1 MHSAPPVSRRSLLAG
16 AAALPLLGVVAP
28 VSARPGAG
36 GRSVEDA
43 PAGAVSVLPG
53 DMADW
58 PIAVRTVSLPGVAFR
73 PTSNTIPWQTT
84 AGVLRLSSAG
94 TVEAP
99 FTPAIGDNLVGVVT
113 ATDPADSPGVAATLW
128 RVGRTATDR
137 IAVPGHVADPSAG
150 GYLMSVDLPAGVGL
164 RSVTAT
170 YFSATSTVVLIEPR
184 RVWDSRTVDGYLVT
198 PGWKAGGK
206 LRTGDTLSFNLDGVV
221 PRYING
227 VIVNVT
233 LDATEGAGFV
243 VLWQGYGLIGPGEP
257 ESPVVPPTS
266 TANWY
271 ASGQTV
277 ANLAI
282 SKIGGGAG
290 LAISSGGGG
299 RTHLIIDVL
308 GYLT

>member
-1 MHSAPPVSRRSLLAG
+1 MSSSSLLSRRAVLAG
-16 AAALPLLGVVAP
+16 AAAVPLVGMTAP
-28 VSARPGAG
+28 VSAWPGAG
-36 GRSVEDA
+36 TRRLEH
-43 PAGAVSVLPG
+43 PRAGAVVAPSG
-53 DMADW
+53 DLADV
-58 PIAVRTVSLPGVAFR
+58 PIAVRTVTLPGVAFR
-73 PTSNTIPWQTT
+73 PTSSTIPWETT
-84 AGVLRLSSAG
+84 SGVLRLSGAG

-113 ATDPADSPGVAATLW
+113 TADPAGSPGVATTLW
-128 RVGRTATDR
+128 RVGQTTTDP
-137 IAVPGHVADPSAG
+137 ITVPAHVADPTAG
-150 GYLMSVDLPAGVGL
+150 GYLVSVDLPAGVGL
-164 RSVTAT
+164 RSVAVT
-170 YFSATSTVVLIEPR
+170 YFSATSSVVFIEPR

-198 PGWKAGGK
+198 PGWNAGGK
-206 LRTGDTLSFNLDGVV
+206 LRAGDTLSFNLDGVV

-227 VIVNVT
+227 VIANVT
-233 LDATEGAGFV
+233 LDDTEGAGYV

-271 ASGQTV
+271 AGGQTV

-290 LAISSGGGG
+290 LAISSGGNG
-299 RTHLIIDVL
+299 RTHLIVDVL